1 MSASPP
7 RALAGKLNHL
17 FATIHPAGRGPYT
30 NTEVA
35 AGISA
40 RSESITDAYIGLL
53 RSGKRANPTYNHLKG
68 LAEFFVVGVNYFF
81 DDEAAAKIDAE
92 LELVV
97 AIRDSDVLQ
106 IALRSKDLTP
116 QNRTAILTII
126 DQIRQMQ
133 GLPPPKD

>member
-1 MSASPP
+1 MAEERS
-7 RALAGKLNHL
+7 RTLADKLNHL
-17 FATIHPAGRGPYT
+17 FATIHPGGRGPYS

-40 RSESITDAYIGLL
+40 TGGSITDAYIGLL
-53 RSGKRANPTYNHLKG
+53 RSGKRSNPTYNHLKG
-68 LAEFFVVGVNYFF
+68 LAEFFGVSVNYFF
-81 DDEAAAKIDAE
+81 DDEVAAKIDSE

-97 AIRDSDVLQ
+97 AMRDNDVMQ

-116 QNRTAILTII
+116 QNRSAILTII

-133 GLPPPKD
+133 GLPPAK

>member
-1 MSASPP
+1 MSDEHP
-7 RALAGKLNHL
+7 RTLADKLNHL
-17 FATIHPAGRGPYT
+17 FATIHPAGRGPYS

-40 RSESITDAYIGLL
+40 KAESITDAYIGLL
-53 RSGKRANPTYNHLKG
+53 RSGKRANPTYHHLKG
-68 LAEFFVVGVNYFF
+68 LAEFFGVSVNYFF
-81 DDEAAAKIDAE
+81 DDEIAAKIDAE

-97 AIRDSDVLQ
+97 AMRDNDVLQ

-116 QNRTAILTII
+116 KNRGAILTII

-133 GLPPPKD
+133 GLPPAT